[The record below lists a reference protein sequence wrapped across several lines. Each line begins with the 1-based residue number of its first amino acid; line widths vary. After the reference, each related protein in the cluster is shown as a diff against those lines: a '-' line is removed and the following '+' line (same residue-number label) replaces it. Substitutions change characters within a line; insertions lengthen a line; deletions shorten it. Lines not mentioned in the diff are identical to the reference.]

1 MYHLENVN
9 VQLSKFYFQ
18 PLSSSAPLLSDYNQ
32 GFICL
37 LCFLVVAGSYYEM
50 TQKIKIHPVSISPSL
65 LERNCMLLTSR
76 FTKRQKKCRCW
87 KWIQKEK
94 NKFTPNLLVLL
105 FLERP
110 SSDWSPAYSGWDL
123 QNRSCDWLLMPCSL
137 DAPSTYFP
145 NRKEQEE
152 REEGRSQDVTKTIKT
167 HWDQLG
173 LLLCLFS
180 NLCPEGESSYFHWFC
195 FLQRCLLYQSLRKI
209 RLYKSLP
216 PRTRLKRPELITSSC
231 YNGRDI

>member
-1 MYHLENVN
+1 MGD
-9 VQLSKFYFQ
+9 S
-18 PLSSSAPLLSDYNQ
+18 
-32 GFICL
+32 
-37 LCFLVVAGSYYEM
+37 
-50 TQKIKIHPVSISPSL
+50 
-65 LERNCMLLTSR
+65 
-76 FTKRQKKCRCW
+76 
-87 KWIQKEK
+87 
-94 NKFTPNLLVLL
+94 
-105 FLERP
+105 
-110 SSDWSPAYSGWDL
+110 
-123 QNRSCDWLLMPCSL
+123 QNRSCGWLLMHCSL

-180 NLCPEGESSYFHWFC
+180 NLCPEVESSYFHWFC

-216 PRTRLKRPELITSSC
+216 FRTRQKRPELITSSC
-231 YNGRDI
+231 YNGRDIQGYFVWIMLTRTKAFLFIIHFIPEMYILSLSLDNIIMVALFLFFPWRLKSSTERISTHGWKSALSLSY